1 MTFTFSLVIAVPT
14 DVPQDVVLT
23 AIDSR
28 TLHISWTPPPFE
40 HQNGIIREYRVNIT
54 ERETGM
60 VFRLITAA
68 TSVTVPSL
76 HPYYNYKCT
85 IAAVTTGEG
94 PYSMELAITM
104 PEDGMY
110 LYIYFEYSNS
120 V

>member
-28 TLHISWTPPPFE
+28 TLHISWIPPPLE

-85 IAAVTTGEG
+85 IAAVTIGEG
-94 PYSMELAITM
+94 PYSVELTITM
-104 PEDGMY
+104 PEEGNYVLHM
-110 LYIYFEYSNS
+110 L
-120 V
+120 

>member
-14 DVPQDVVLT
+14 DVPQDVLT
-23 AIDSR
+23 AINSR
-28 TLHISWTPPPFE
+28 TLHISWASPPFE
-40 HQNGIIREYRVNIT
+40 HQNGIISEYRVNIT